1 METQILEQRRV
12 SCINWGGIWAG
23 VFVGLGIQIVL
34 TALGLG
40 IGLRAIDPNMT
51 EPLTR
56 VPLGVEVWSGL
67 AWLFSAF
74 MGAYVAAWLS
84 GSFLRSTG
92 IFHGMVTW
100 GFMMSAFVFLATT
113 MMGFLLGGN
122 YGILG
127 GIKGLAPSPSVD
139 TLDALCWWIFGAG
152 IVSLGF
158 AYLGGRVGARA
169 AQETLGEE
177 KMYRAA

>member
-1 METQILEQRRV
+1 METQLEQFRFSR
-12 SCINWGGIWAG
+12 INWGGVWAG
-23 VFVGLGIQIVL
+23 DFVGLGIQIVL
-34 TALGLG
+34 MALGLG
-40 IGLRAIDPNMT
+40 IGLMGIDPNAT

-56 VPLGVEVWSGL
+56 LPVSVEVWSGL

-84 GSFLRSTG
+84 GSFLRSQG

-100 GFMMSAFVFLATT
+100 GFLMSAFVFLATT
-113 MMGFLLGGN
+113 TMGFLIGGS
-122 YGILG
+122 YGILA
-127 GIKGLAPSPSVD
+127 GIKGLAAAPSVE
-139 TLDALCWWIFGAG
+139 TLDAMCWWLFAAG

-158 AYLGGRVGARA
+158 AYLGGRVGVLA
-169 AQETLGEE
+169 AQESMGKE